1 MKIAYDHLTRFI
13 SGKPDIDELSEKL
26 FQLGHEHEIENN
38 IFDFEFTPNR
48 GDCLSLNGLARDLA
62 AFYPLNKKVDI
73 YTKDIQNVD
82 VSYTINY
89 QPDPSYMANFY
100 KVG

>member
-38 IFDFEFTPNR
+38 IFIVW
-48 GDCLSLNGLARDLA
+48 
-62 AFYPLNKKVDI
+62 Y
-73 YTKDIQNVD
+73 
-82 VSYTINY
+82 
-89 QPDPSYMANFY
+89 
-100 KVG
+100 